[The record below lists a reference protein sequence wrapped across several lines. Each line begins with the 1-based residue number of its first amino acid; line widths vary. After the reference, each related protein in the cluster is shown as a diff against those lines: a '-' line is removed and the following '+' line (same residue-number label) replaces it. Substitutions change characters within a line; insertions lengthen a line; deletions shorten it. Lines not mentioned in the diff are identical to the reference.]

1 MSLSRTFWNEF
12 RPLFRMLEEPLGAQM
27 APLRHRGRP
36 FDHPFFRE
44 GALRPSVDLTEEGN
58 TYVVEAELPGVK
70 KENIE
75 VNVGDN
81 GQSVTIQGRIQQ
93 RSSPVQ
99 ARPAQDAKVHDSKD
113 GSAPSSSIEEGSDNH
128 PTTII
133 DPAESSTA
141 SQATPLSTERFFSG
155 DASFT
160 RTVWLPR
167 EIDQSKVSAKLA
179 DGILTLRLPKADDK
193 GSFKINVE

>member
-12 RPLFRMLEEPLGAQM
+12 RPLFRMLEEPFGAQTM
-27 APLRHRGRP
+27 GPLRYRGRP
-36 FDHPFFRE
+36 FDHPFLRE
-44 GALRPSVDLTEEGN
+44 GALRPSVDLTEQGN
-58 TYVVEAELPGVK
+58 AYVVEAELPGVK

-81 GQSVTIQGRIQQ
+81 GQSVTIQGRIQH
-93 RSSPVQ
+93 RSTQ
-99 ARPAQDAKVHDSKD
+99 PAETVKAVEKD
-113 GSAPSSSIEEGSDNH
+113 NNTAPSPGSEE
-128 PTTII
+128 
-133 DPAESSTA
+133 A
-141 SQATPLSTERFFSG
+141 SQATQLTAERFFSG

-167 EIDQSKVSAKLA
+167 EVDQSKVTAKLE

-193 GSFKINVE
+193 GNFKINIE